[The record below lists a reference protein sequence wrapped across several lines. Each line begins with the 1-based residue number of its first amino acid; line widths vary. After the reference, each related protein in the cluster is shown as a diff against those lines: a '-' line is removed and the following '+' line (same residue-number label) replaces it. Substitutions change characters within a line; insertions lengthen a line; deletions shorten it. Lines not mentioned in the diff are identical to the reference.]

1 MNRSSLCLS
10 LTGATIAENL
20 KEIEKYNACCDLYE
34 LRADYLEPLSISAL
48 SSFPTQARK
57 PVILTVRR
65 AADGGHF
72 KGSENERCG
81 ILRRSLASG
90 YRYVD
95 LEEDFQDQKTEQA
108 AEAGGV
114 TVIRSFHDFSGVP
127 ADLGRRIRN
136 IKPNPGEVIKAAVM
150 VRNTQEL
157 LKLVELALELKA
169 QDGWGNRIILGM
181 GPMGFPTRV
190 LSTLLGSPITY
201 SSGPGRQAA
210 PGHVDP
216 QTLVDLYRFPLID
229 EDTRIFGIIGNPVIH
244 SESPGLHN
252 RGFSLRAIDDAV
264 YIPFQVDNLEAFFQL
279 AEVLDIR
286 GVSVTIPHKQGV
298 IPFLSSRDEG
308 VEAAGACNTIVWRDG
323 LCCGYNT
330 DISGF
335 IAPLKESM
343 GGTIPEGFRAAV
355 IGAGGAARA
364 VVCAL
369 RKEGIEV
376 LILNRTVERAKE
388 LAAVF
393 GCSYGSLEEQ
403 ERIADYSD
411 LIVQTTSV
419 GMNQEDPIFDP
430 ITGYSFNGGE
440 IVYDI
445 IYNPRLTPL
454 LKRATEAGC
463 RVING
468 WEMLAAQAGIQF
480 RLFTGQDL
488 PRQANLGITDQY

>member
-1 MNRSSLCLS
+1 MNRSSHCLS
-10 LTGATIAENL
+10 LTGATITENL
-20 KEIEKYNACCDLYE
+20 KQIEKYHTYCDLYE
-34 LRADYLEPLSISAL
+34 LCADYLEPLSISAL
-48 SSFPTQARK
+48 SSLTKQVRK
-57 PVILTVRR
+57 PVIFTLRR

-72 KGSENERCG
+72 KGSESERCG
-81 ILRRSLASG
+81 ILRRCLAYG
-90 YRYVD
+90 YDYVD
-95 LEEDFQDQKTEQA
+95 LEDDFQDQKTEQA
-108 AEAGGV
+108 AEASGV

-136 IKPNPGEVIKAAVM
+136 IKRNPGEVIKAAVL
-150 VRNTQEL
+150 VQSTQEL

-181 GPMGFPTRV
+181 GPVGFPTRV
-190 LSTLLGSPITY
+190 LSTILGSSITY
-201 SSGPGRQAA
+201 SSAPGRQAA

-216 QTLVDLYRFPLID
+216 QTLVDLYRFPLVNQN
-229 EDTRIFGIIGNPVIH
+229 TRIFGVIGNPIGH
-244 SESPGLHN
+244 SESPALHN
-252 RGFSLRAIDDAV
+252 RGFSLCAIDDAV

-298 IPFLSSRDEG
+298 IPFLGSRDEG
-308 VEAAGACNTIVWRDG
+308 VEAAGACNTIVWHDG
-323 LCCGYNT
+323 FRRGYNT

-335 IAPLKESM
+335 MAPLRESM
-343 GGTIPEGFRAAV
+343 GGEIPAGFRAAV

-364 VVCAL
+364 VVYAL

-388 LAAVF
+388 LAAAF
-393 GCSYGSLEEQ
+393 SCSYGSLEEQ
-403 ERIADYSD
+403 ERIADFSD

-419 GMNQEDPIFDP
+419 GMNQESSVFDP
-430 ITGYSFNGGE
+430 IPGYSLSGRE

-445 IYNPRLTPL
+445 IYIPRLTPL
-454 LKRATEAGC
+454 LKRAVDSGC

-468 WEMLAAQAGIQF
+468 WEMLTAQAAIQF
-480 RLFTGQDL
+480 SLFTGQVL
-488 PRQANLGITDQY
+488 PRETN